1 MVETIHQQE
10 SLLVHRTE
18 RATPYSTNYSVV
30 AYQESKEEIEQN
42 RCPEIRPLEGNPLDA
57 DEILLF
63 FPIWWYTMPMPI
75 RTFLES
81 IPDWKGKTIVLFA
94 NSYTND
100 PQYMENAMKDAK
112 ASTPTAHLVEGL
124 FNASPKE
131 HIRFLESRW
140 KNAAK

>member
-1 MVETIHQQE
+1 
-10 SLLVHRTE
+10 
-18 RATPYSTNYSVV
+18 
-30 AYQESKEEIEQN
+30 
-42 RCPEIRPLEGNPLDA
+42 
-57 DEILLF
+57 
-63 FPIWWYTMPMPI
+63 MPMLI

-112 ASTPTAHLVEGL
+112 ASAPTAHLVEGL